1 MRTRKLTITNPRGL
15 HAQACARLVGIAKR
29 WRCNLSVVV
38 NGRRASARNLFA
50 VMLLTATVGTAVRI
64 EAEGPDEEMAMRE
77 VATLFHD
84 GLGER
89 R

>member
-1 MRTRKLTITNPRGL
+1 MRMRRLTIANPQGL
-15 HAQACARLVGIAKR
+15 HARACARIVEIAKR
-29 WRCNLSVVV
+29 CRCNVSIVV
-38 NGRRASARNLFA
+38 NGRRARARNVFA

-64 EAEGPDEEMAMRE
+64 EADGPDEDVAMRE
-77 VATLFHD
+77 IATLFHD